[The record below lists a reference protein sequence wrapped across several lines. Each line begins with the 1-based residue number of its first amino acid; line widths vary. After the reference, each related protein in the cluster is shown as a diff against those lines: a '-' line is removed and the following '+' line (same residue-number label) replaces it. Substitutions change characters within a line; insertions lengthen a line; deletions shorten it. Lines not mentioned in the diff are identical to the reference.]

1 MARISVLALF
11 AVALAAFAQGNPFK
25 FQSSLDITPVHTTSS
40 WEYED
45 CGQYPLQSVPHILS
59 ANISIRISG

>member
-25 FQSSLDITPVHTTSS
+25 FQSSLDITPVHTASS

-45 CGQYPLQSVPHILS
+45 CG
-59 ANISIRISG
+59 